1 MVDDIL
7 DEAPFPPLRW
17 DGQGLTWSGEV
28 RLPSWAGF
36 QDRSGPYSAI
46 GARRP
51 SDGIASLFVDLPVVE
66 GDDEFDNER
75 RPPSPEQAT
84 AFRYLMANEAA
95 VAAAVGR
102 AIVEYYPEARR
113 MHSENLYSDKSTPL
127 PDVADP
133 GELRPLVGLSGVHVL
148 AVAHDGSAYI
158 GFEFGCAWED
168 EHGLGVMT
176 HRGRVINTGQADFAF
191 TEWVAEAD
199 PERPTE
205 PA

>member
-1 MVDDIL
+1 MADEIL

-17 DGQGLTWSGEV
+17 DGEVFTWCGEV

-36 QDRSGPYSAI
+36 QDRSGPYASI

-51 SDGIASLFVDLPVVE
+51 SDGIASLFVIAP
-66 GDDEFDNER
+66 DDESEDER
-75 RPPSPEQAT
+75 TPPSSEQAA
-84 AFRYLMANEAA
+84 AFRYLMANETA

-113 MHSENLYSDKSTPL
+113 RHLENLYSDKSTPL

-133 GELRPLVGLSGVHVL
+133 GGLRPLLGLSCVHVL
-148 AVAHDGSAYI
+148 TVAHDGSAYI
-158 GFEFGCAWED
+158 GFEFGCAWDD

-191 TEWVAEAD
+191 TEWVAEED